1 MNFSG
6 RSNRIPKIHYPDDSK
21 FRTFKIPTNSK
32 SRQTQNPERSKS
44 RKPKISTDS
53 KSRNFKNLKF
63 VQFDYKYNQFHIYEY
78 FSFSFLNLSEIL
90 SFGILFRD
98 PLFCYSTPSY
108 SNKHNVSL
116 QYIVQFSKLLSKMWS
131 ISTNCFWV
139 QIFKNLKFLKFE
151 WKFRH
156 QILGK
161 IIKIIIQIYW
171 QNLVPKFQP
180 KFEIW

>member
-1 MNFSG
+1 MIEFLW
-6 RSNRIPKIHYPDDSK
+6 KIY
-21 FRTFKIPTNSK
+21 KIRNSIQK
-32 SRQTQNPERSKS
+32 CP
-44 RKPKISTDS
+44 IC
-53 KSRNFKNLKF
+53 LKVF
-63 VQFDYKYNQFHIYEY
+63 YD
-78 FSFSFLNLSEIL
+78 
-90 SFGILFRD
+90 
-98 PLFCYSTPSY
+98 TPSY

-131 ISTNCFWV
+131 IFTNCFWV

-151 WKFRH
+151 WKFQH

>member
-1 MNFSG
+1 MKKSHAIVNIFPLRYQTEKLRNLNVMYVIAWRKNPNKRCGFSNKVSNLARNRFGPFKVPQGMLRENF
-6 RSNRIPKIHYPDDSK
+6 
-21 FRTFKIPTNSK
+21 
-32 SRQTQNPERSKS
+32 
-44 RKPKISTDS
+44 
-53 KSRNFKNLKF
+53 
-63 VQFDYKYNQFHIYEY
+63 
-78 FSFSFLNLSEIL
+78 
-90 SFGILFRD
+90 
-98 PLFCYSTPSY
+98 STPSY

-131 ISTNCFWV
+131 IFTNCFWV

-156 QILGK
+156 QILDK

>member
-1 MNFSG
+1 ME
-6 RSNRIPKIHYPDDSK
+6 NR
-21 FRTFKIPTNSK
+21 KIPSIKKSINSPK
-32 SRQTQNPERSKS
+32 
-44 RKPKISTDS
+44 RKLKPHGHYSFHKEISIFFIFCS
-53 KSRNFKNLKF
+53 CIFPIMFKQKAIL
-63 VQFDYKYNQFHIYEY
+63 IY
-78 FSFSFLNLSEIL
+78 
-90 SFGILFRD
+90 
-98 PLFCYSTPSY
+98 TPSY

-116 QYIVQFSKLLSKMWS
+116 QYIVQFSKLLSKMCS
-131 ISTNCFWV
+131 IFTNCFWV

-171 QNLVPKFQP
+171 QNLAPKFQP